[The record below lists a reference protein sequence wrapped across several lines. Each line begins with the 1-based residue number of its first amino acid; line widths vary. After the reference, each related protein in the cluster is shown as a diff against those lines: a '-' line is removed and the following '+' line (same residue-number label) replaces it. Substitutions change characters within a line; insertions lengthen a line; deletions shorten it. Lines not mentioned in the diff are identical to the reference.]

1 MFDFPIICTKCGW
14 VLVGWMAREG
24 GGQVTNCTGRG
35 FLMRLGDVLKNIIV
49 VIVMIEN
56 TVAAIIEMG
65 ATLYMRNN
73 FVFRV
78 FHNTTLHNTG
88 LPELPYFPLS
98 SVRPSVHPYVTGLTS
113 QLSSII

>member
-49 VIVMIEN
+49 AKV
-56 TVAAIIEMG
+56 
-65 ATLYMRNN
+65 L
-73 FVFRV
+73 
-78 FHNTTLHNTG
+78 
-88 LPELPYFPLS
+88 
-98 SVRPSVHPYVTGLTS
+98 
-113 QLSSII
+113 